1 MRKGRGRMGKQRYT
15 WSSSRCEK
23 QRACLCGEKVNNE
36 EDMEVNRL
44 MDGE

>member
-1 MRKGRGRMGKQRYT
+1 MRKERGGMGKRRYT

-23 QRACLCGEKVNNE
+23 RRARLCGEKVNNE
-36 EDMEVNRL
+36 ENMEVNRL